1 MRPEQVALAV
11 LMATWGVLGA
21 MLVHARIRAR
31 RGADGAAA
39 GAAAGDGARR
49 RDLASWGGIVLQGI
63 GFSLAF
69 GARRP
74 PGTALLPGIAAPA
87 LSWVFALFVMLLA
100 IASTVF
106 AGWAL
111 RTLDKQWSLTARV
124 RADHALVTH
133 GPFAHVRHP
142 IYTALL
148 GLLVATGLACAD
160 GRALLLA
167 SAVYLAGTLWRA
179 DREERLLRGMFGAA
193 YDAYAARVP
202 RLLPSLR
209 PRAP

>member
-1 MRPEQVALAV
+1 MRPEQAAFAV
-11 LMATWGVLGA
+11 VMAAWGVLGA
-21 MLVHARIRAR
+21 MLVRARIRAR
-31 RGADGAAA
+31 RGDDGAAA
-39 GAAAGDGARR
+39 GNGARL
-49 RDLASWGGIVLQGI
+49 RDLASWGGIVLQGL

-74 PGTALLPGIAAPA
+74 PGSALLPFIATPTVE
-87 LSWVFALFVMLLA
+87 WVFALLVMLLA
-100 IASTVF
+100 VASTAF

-167 SAVYLAGTLWRA
+167 VVVYLAGTVWRA

-193 YDAYAARVP
+193 YEAYAARVP

>member
-1 MRPEQVALAV
+1 MRPEHLAFAV
-11 LMATWGVLGA
+11 LMAAWGVLGA

-31 RGADGAAA
+31 RGDDGAAA
-39 GAAAGDGARR
+39 DGATRR
-49 RDLASWGGIVLQGI
+49 RDLASWGGLVLQGV
-63 GFSLAF
+63 GFALAF
-69 GARRP
+69 GGKRP
-74 PGTALLPGIAAPA
+74 QGFPLLPGIATPA
-87 LSWVFALFVMLLA
+87 LDWAFALLVMLLA
-100 IASTVF
+100 VASTAF

-148 GLLVATGLACAD
+148 GLLVATGLALAD
-160 GRALLLA
+160 VRALLLA
-167 SAVYLAGTLWRA
+167 VVVYLIGTLWRA

-202 RLLPSLR
+202 RLVPSLR